1 MSGLPD
7 SLRCLFT
14 ARLDRRGDSYVLE
27 VPAQEVENGTLT
39 PDERLRVA
47 VHSGP
52 DGVEPP
58 RTDADA
64 EAGHRPE
71 SGRQRSGSQRP
82 RQGASDTPQSDRAG
96 AASGSPEAP
105 TLPVEEGEHRVV
117 TIESLGEQG
126 DGIAKVEGGYVL
138 IVPGTDPGDE
148 VEVEV
153 TMVTPTVAFAEVV
166 EER

>member
-52 DGVEPP
+52 DDVEPP
-58 RTDADA
+58 RTDA
-64 EAGHRPE
+64 EAGRRPE

-82 RQGASDTPQSDRAG
+82 RQGASDTPQSDRPDPTPDA
-96 AASGSPEAP
+96 PEAP

-126 DGIAKVEGGYVL
+126 DGIATVEGGYVL
-138 IVPGTDPGDE
+138 IVPETDPDDE